1 MAVKLKKD
9 SDVKDQALDILLNNV
24 FIENRK
30 TRRWGIFF
38 KILTF
43 VYLFILLF
51 IFLTKPSDQVIA
63 AGEFTALV
71 KLNGIISAESEI
83 NADDAIKSIQKAMK
97 HEGTKGVIIN
107 INSPGGVPFS
117 QQ

>member
-9 SDVKDQALDILLNNV
+9 TDVKEQALNILLNNV

-43 VYLFILLF
+43 VYLFVLLF
-51 IFLTKPSDQVIA
+51 MFISKPSDQVIA
-63 AGEFTALV
+63 
-71 KLNGIISAESEI
+71 K
-83 NADDAIKSIQKAMK
+83 
-97 HEGTKGVIIN
+97 
-107 INSPGGVPFS
+107 
-117 QQ
+117 